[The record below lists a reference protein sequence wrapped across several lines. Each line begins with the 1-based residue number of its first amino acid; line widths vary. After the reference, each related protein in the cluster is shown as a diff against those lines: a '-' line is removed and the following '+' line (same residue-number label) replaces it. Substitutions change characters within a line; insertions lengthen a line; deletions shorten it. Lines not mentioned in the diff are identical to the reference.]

1 MTKPLI
7 DIGDGQFVDPEAVVA
22 IAFDRSDPMRK
33 RSAIVIGQDAQEACM
48 GSDVPREQIAEA
60 VNRGRG

>member
-1 MTKPLI
+1 MSKLI

-33 RSAIVIGQDAQEACM
+33 RSAIVVGQDAQEPCM
-48 GSDVPREQIAEA
+48 GSEVPREQIAEA

>member
-1 MTKPLI
+1 MSKLI
-7 DIGDGQFVDPEAVVA
+7 DIGDGQYVDPEAVVA
-22 IAFDRSDPMRK
+22 IAFDRSDPMHK
-33 RSAIVIGQDAQEACM
+33 RSALIIGQDAQEACM